1 MLYLLRHEETPLN
14 VDDRFRGSA
23 NPPLSADGKRAAE
36 RIHEKLSFEPQRII
50 SDSMLRTRQTAKIIA
65 GGRPVET
72 DEGLRPW
79 DIGDISGTKK
89 TEAAKQAFQANY
101 VDKPNAGPPNGES
114 LNEFLR
120 RWKPVYRKYFDAAQ
134 RDQNILLVIH
144 GSNLGAVL
152 SSFRPVNLQGSITQH
167 PGTLVEIGED
177 GMPKFLEEKLKK
189 QYGAK
194 SAIPYKIMNS
204 KGLMRGNKETPKG
217 AAMQAKHSM
226 KLSKLARA

>member
-23 NPPLSADGKRAAE
+23 NPALSADGKRAAQ
-36 RIHEKLSFEPQRII
+36 RLSEALLFEPDRIV
-50 SDSMLRTRQTAKIIA
+50 SDSMQRTHQTARIIA
-65 GGRPVET
+65 GSKPIET

-89 TEAAKQAFQANY
+89 TEAAKQAFQAKY

-120 RWKPVYRKYFDAAQ
+120 RWRPVYEKYRLAAQ
-134 RDQNILLVIH
+134 ASNILVVLH

-152 SSFRPVNLQGSITQH
+152 SRFKPVNLQGSITQT

-177 GMPKFLEEKLKK
+177 GMPKFLIDKLKK

-194 SAIPYKIMNS
+194 SKIPYKVANS
-204 KGLMRGNKETPKG
+204 IGAMRGNQETPKG